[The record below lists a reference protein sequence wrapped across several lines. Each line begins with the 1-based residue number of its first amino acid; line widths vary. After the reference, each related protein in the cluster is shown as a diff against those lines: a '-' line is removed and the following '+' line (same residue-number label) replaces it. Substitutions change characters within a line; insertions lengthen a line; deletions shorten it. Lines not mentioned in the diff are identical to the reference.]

1 MQNAEPMRLRVRLAA
16 ALTALGVVL
25 SPGAT
30 LAVEPDEK
38 LDDPALEQRARE
50 LSEQI
55 RCLVCQNESIDES
68 NADLAKDLR
77 LLVRERIEEGQSNE
91 QIKDYL
97 TDRYGDFVLLKP
109 PMKPETFVLWYG
121 PAAVVAFGAIGVAVY
136 FRRRAKQAEKAQ
148 PTLTREEERR
158 LQSILEG
165 HEDNA

>member
-1 MQNAEPMRLRVRLAA
+1 MPLRARLAA
-16 ALTALGVVL
+16 ALTALGL
-25 SPGAT
+25 LLAPGAT

-38 LDDPALEQRARE
+38 LADPEQEQRARE

-109 PMKPETFVLWYG
+109 PMKPETYVLWYG
-121 PAAVVAFGAIGVAVY
+121 PGAVVAFGVIGVAVY